1 MYLIF
6 LSKTMNS
13 LITWTSWKKKIEA
26 EKHRHLSARSIII
39 HFVSIFNKNS
49 SRIKLLEWNKF
60 ISSRFL
66 RLNLIEKCYVSPTH
80 INLFHWLEFLTL
92 KGNGPMKIFWS
103 SNHITI
109 ISNDKIQDNW
119 LLFNHSACDF
129 IVIVK
134 AASNWLSRIYLWIQ
148 LVNWK

>member
-60 ISSRFL
+60 ISLRFL
-66 RLNLIEKCYVSPTH
+66 RPNLIEKCYVSPTH
-80 INLFHWLEFLTL
+80 INIFHWLEFLTL
-92 KGNGPMKIFWS
+92 KGNGHIKVFWS
-103 SNHITI
+103 SNHLTI
-109 ISNDKIQDNW
+109 ISNDNTKDNW
-119 LLFNHSACDF
+119 LLFHYSVC
-129 IVIVK
+129 VHC
-134 AASNWLSRIYLWIQ
+134 YC
-148 LVNWK
+148 